1 MADLAASAPS
11 PRTPEGGA
19 GLSAL
24 LRDPAHALLALD
36 FDGTLAPIVDRPED
50 SRPAAGALD
59 ALARVAA
66 AVDAVVIITGRSAAT
81 AVALGGFDGAPGLE
95 RLVVLGQ
102 YGAERWDATTG
113 EIEPARQPAGLEQ
126 ARRELFGLIT
136 APHVQVGVEVE
147 DKGVALAVHFRRTV
161 DPVEAAASLRAGI
174 DDLAARTGLVVEPGR
189 MVLEL
194 RAPGVD
200 KGSALRRFVVE
211 RDARSVLFAGDDLG
225 DLAGFEAVR
234 GLREVGVAGVTVCAA
249 SAETSALAAQ
259 ADIVVDGPPGVVA
272 LLAWLAE
279 MITKD

>member
-1 MADLAASAPS
+1 MPALAASAPA

-19 GLSAL
+19 GLTAV
-24 LRDPAHALLALD
+24 LRDPFRAIVALD

-50 SRPAAGALD
+50 SRPAEGALA
-59 ALARVAA
+59 ALARVASE
-66 AVDAVVIITGRSAAT
+66 VGSVVIITGRSAAT
-81 AVALGGFDGAPGLE
+81 VVALAGLDQAPGLGS
-95 RLVVLGQ
+95 LVVLGQ
-102 YGAERWDATTG
+102 YGAERWDASTG
-113 EIEPARQPAGLEQ
+113 VTRPAAQPPGLEQ
-126 ARRELFGLIT
+126 ARSELFGLIT
-136 APHVQVGVEVE
+136 APHIQVGVEVE

-225 DLAGFEAVR
+225 DLAAFDAVR
-234 GLREVGVAGVTVCAA
+234 GLRDVGVAGVTVFAA
-249 SAETSALAAQ
+249 SSETSALGEAA
-259 ADIVVDGPPGVVA
+259 DVVVDGPAGMVA
-272 LLAWLAE
+272 LLSWLAE